1 MSENEEIMN
10 ETENETMAAEVEAVE
25 TVETEAAEVEAAD
38 EVSAEEEAE
47 VIEAAVDYDD
57 EELMDKM
64 QKAARLLRSR
74 RFAISK
80 EEEAKAERMAN
91 IERAIKLLDLKPK
104 MEQKEMSDLLGMR
117 LRELDGLMAE
127 AEAADL
133 VGRIDDAEGDMRK
146 IVVFAAEDAAEGLVE
161 LANKKEKLLPELSY
175 EEATELMAA
184 LDKVIAP
191 LVAMGLAQ
199 TLLSYMEEIRFKKKE
214 VIVHEGSKNGNL
226 YLIKQGIW
234 RAHYLK
240 DGVDTTIWFAGAGE
254 AAFSV
259 WGYVENTASHITIE
273 VMCDSIAYCIP
284 GSTLNN
290 LYASSLGLANLGR
303 QLMERQLLSLENWL
317 ISAGSPKAKE
327 RYLTLIKEHP
337 ELLQNVPLKHIAS
350 YLWITPQSLSRIR
363 REMKM

>member
-1 MSENEEIMN
+1 METFIEKFRNSYHLSEND
-10 ETENETMAAEVEAVE
+10 T
-25 TVETEAAEVEAAD
+25 
-38 EVSAEEEAE
+38 
-47 VIEAAVDYDD
+47 
-57 EELMDKM
+57 
-64 QKAARLLRSR
+64 
-74 RFAISK
+74 
-80 EEEAKAERMAN
+80 
-91 IERAIKLLDLKPK
+91 
-104 MEQKEMSDLLGMR
+104 
-117 LRELDGLMAE
+117 
-127 AEAADL
+127 
-133 VGRIDDAEGDMRK
+133 
-146 IVVFAAEDAAEGLVE
+146 
-161 LANKKEKLLPELSY
+161 
-175 EEATELMAA
+175 
-184 LDKVIAP
+184 
-191 LVAMGLAQ
+191 Q

-317 ISAGSPKAKE
+317 ISARSPKAKE
-327 RYLTLIKEHP
+327 RYLTLTQRTPRTITKCAFKAYSLLFVDYTTVAEQNP
-337 ELLQNVPLKHIAS
+337 ERNENVISELDTATERVKTSTEALPYSSFHI
-350 YLWITPQSLSRIR
+350 SLVIPIIR
-363 REMKM
+363 SI

>member
-1 MSENEEIMN
+1 METFIEKFRNSYHLSEND
-10 ETENETMAAEVEAVE
+10 T
-25 TVETEAAEVEAAD
+25 
-38 EVSAEEEAE
+38 
-47 VIEAAVDYDD
+47 
-57 EELMDKM
+57 
-64 QKAARLLRSR
+64 
-74 RFAISK
+74 
-80 EEEAKAERMAN
+80 
-91 IERAIKLLDLKPK
+91 
-104 MEQKEMSDLLGMR
+104 
-117 LRELDGLMAE
+117 
-127 AEAADL
+127 
-133 VGRIDDAEGDMRK
+133 
-146 IVVFAAEDAAEGLVE
+146 
-161 LANKKEKLLPELSY
+161 
-175 EEATELMAA
+175 
-184 LDKVIAP
+184 
-191 LVAMGLAQ
+191 Q

-317 ISAGSPKAKE
+317 ISARSPKAKE
-327 RYLTLIKEHP
+327 RSDSYQRTSRTITKCAFKAYSLLFVDYTTVAEQNP
-337 ELLQNVPLKHIAS
+337 ERNENVISELDTATERVKTSTEALPYSSFHI
-350 YLWITPQSLSRIR
+350 SLVIPIIR
-363 REMKM
+363 SI

>member
-1 MSENEEIMN
+1 MYYLTYN
-10 ETENETMAAEVEAVE
+10 
-25 TVETEAAEVEAAD
+25 
-38 EVSAEEEAE
+38 
-47 VIEAAVDYDD
+47 
-57 EELMDKM
+57 L
-64 QKAARLLRSR
+64 
-74 RFAISK
+74 
-80 EEEAKAERMAN
+80 
-91 IERAIKLLDLKPK
+91 
-104 MEQKEMSDLLGMR
+104 
-117 LRELDGLMAE
+117 
-127 AEAADL
+127 
-133 VGRIDDAEGDMRK
+133 
-146 IVVFAAEDAAEGLVE
+146 
-161 LANKKEKLLPELSY
+161 KKELIRKREKPYFLHPY
-175 EEATELMAA
+175 YIVEE
-184 LDKVIAP
+184 
-191 LVAMGLAQ
+191 
-199 TLLSYMEEIRFKKKE
+199 
-214 VIVHEGSKNGNL
+214 NGNL